1 MQHKVTN
8 NSIVDTLQQDNVMNM
23 FKEQRFKFKIIVS
36 LRCILY
42 NNNENQL
49 KYWHASP
56 GVDTVFEKPK
66 LISDRKDVESF
77 IETFSNQD
85 FIELVTLNRENT
97 SWTMHC
103 LTNITVLDVQS
114 WCLHTSRTISP
125 SYLWIQI
132 HVVTLY

>member
-49 KYWHASP
+49 KYWQASP

-103 LTNITVLDVQS
+103 LTNITFYITPYSLSQYWMS
-114 WCLHTSRTISP
+114 NLGAFTHQEP
-125 SYLWIQI
+125 
-132 HVVTLY
+132 